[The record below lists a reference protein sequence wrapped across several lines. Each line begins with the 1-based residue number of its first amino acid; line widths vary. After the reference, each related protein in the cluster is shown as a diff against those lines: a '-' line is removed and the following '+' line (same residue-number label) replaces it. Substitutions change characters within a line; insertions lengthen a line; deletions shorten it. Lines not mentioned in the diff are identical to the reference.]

1 MSFAT
6 YLKNFQEKTGLSPE
20 QFEALADRKG
30 FTDNGKINAGVKA
43 TAIINWLKEDY
54 ALGHGHAL
62 AMYAYIKGKRS

>member
-6 YLKNFQEKTGLSPE
+6 YLKNIQEKTGLSPE

-54 ALGHGHAL
+54 GFRPWTCTGNVCLYQG
-62 AMYAYIKGKRS
+62 